1 MNEQCVSQLKQS
13 RILFFCVCFF
23 SNTVIT
29 QEFVSLPLLSRS
41 ATFTLSFPFLCRGT
55 SVPVPPPPSTLCT
68 LKTLRKRMNSPPW
81 CLVKLR
87 KKNNPLY
94 IYVVHSFQW
103 KWDESVMT
111 SKASQPFRV
120 SVQGGLR
127 WHALIPYLGQ
137 NSCYITLVYPVFSP
151 FSGSSAIVLFWEGKL
166 TLS

>member
-1 MNEQCVSQLKQS
+1 MCVFFKHSNHARVCESSIVVSIGHVYAKFPLPVPRNQCPS
-13 RILFFCVCFF
+13 R
-23 SNTVIT
+23 
-29 QEFVSLPLLSRS
+29 
-41 ATFTLSFPFLCRGT
+41 
-55 SVPVPPPPSTLCT
+55 PPPPSTLCT